1 MYKKGNGEFG
11 SHDLLLGNT
20 WYRYRQRVTIG
31 FCFVIVDDVQ
41 KTMIVIDCDSWS
53 YTHLFDSL
61 LMRHTH

>member
-31 FCFVIVDDVQ
+31 FCFVIVDDGQ
-41 KTMIVIDCDSWS
+41 KTMIVIDCDS
-53 YTHLFDSL
+53 
-61 LMRHTH
+61 